1 MSTDDMDLARKA
13 YAAFNRG
20 DVDGALQHLDPAIE
34 WNMHE
39 AFARSPRTFRGHE
52 GVREVWALFG
62 EALDEFVA
70 EPVRMHDAGEAIVA
84 EVRMTGRARG
94 TREHVEHRLVQVWT
108 IRDRQ
113 ATRLDVYT
121 TSEEAWAALGK
132 PPPESSSSSMSSA
145 PTGRENR

>member
-1 MSTDDMDLARKA
+1 METHDIELARKA

-20 DVDGALQHLDPAIE
+20 DVDAALQHLDPAIE

-39 AFARSPRTFRGHE
+39 AFARAPRTFRGHD

-62 EALDEFVA
+62 EALEDFAA

-84 EVRMTGRARG
+84 EVRMTGHARG
-94 TREHVEHRLVQVWT
+94 TRERVDHDLVQVWT
-108 IRDRQ
+108 IRDSQ

-132 PPPESSSSSMSSA
+132 TPPASSSSSISSA